1 MSSPVDI
8 GVCEY
13 HKSNKKGVC
22 EHCGGC
28 RCCDPPTDCSLK
40 RNHIGYKN
48 RYIYQYA
55 TQLLTNNY
63 HSDISEIE
71 NKPIILNIKT
81 MFREKYI
88 ISLTDHFNLCGDG
101 KHLSNKEKLI
111 KIRNFIG
118 IKPNACDE
126 IPESGWNIYN
136 LGTEGRS
143 ILR

>member
-1 MSSPVDI
+1 
-8 GVCEY
+8 
-13 HKSNKKGVC
+13 
-22 EHCGGC
+22 
-28 RCCDPPTDCSLK
+28 
-40 RNHIGYKN
+40 
-48 RYIYQYA
+48 
-55 TQLLTNNY
+55 
-63 HSDISEIE
+63 
-71 NKPIILNIKT
+71 

-126 IPESGWNIYN
+126 IPESGWNIDN